1 MRTEH
6 PTAPIEPTLTDR
18 YQRWPSSNDLDSMSL
33 PCPPEAGTAPHDT
46 TRSTARAPGRP
57 HRVPAPMTGLR
68 DTSRDAP
75 LPEVGDYWDLAHCHR
90 VAVTPLAGAPVAIT
104 PSRVTPIRPLPHRT
118 RSAPLATASLVT
130 ALAALPLIPVLGIGG
145 VAGVLSIALGAAGV
159 RQINRQQG
167 RYHGSARAITG
178 IVFGTIA
185 TLIGMPILLLVLL
198 VAGV

>member
-33 PCPPEAGTAPHDT
+33 PCPPGAGTEPDDT
-46 TRSTARAPGRP
+46 ARSTPRTRSRA
-57 HRVPAPMTGLR
+57 HRVPVTGLR

-75 LPEVGDYWDLAHCHR
+75 IPEVGDYWDVAHGDR
-90 VAVTPLAGAPVAIT
+90 VRYDPVALT
-104 PSRVTPIRPLPHRT
+104 PSRVAPIRLLPHNT
-118 RSAPLATASLVT
+118 RPAPLATASLVT

>member
-33 PCPPEAGTAPHDT
+33 PCPPGAGTEPDDT
-46 TRSTARAPGRP
+46 ARSTPRTRSRA
-57 HRVPAPMTGLR
+57 HRVPVTGLR

-90 VAVTPLAGAPVAIT
+90 VAVAPLAGAPVAIT
-104 PSRVTPIRPLPHRT
+104 PPRVTPIRPLPHRT
-118 RSAPLATASLVT
+118 RPAPLATASLVT